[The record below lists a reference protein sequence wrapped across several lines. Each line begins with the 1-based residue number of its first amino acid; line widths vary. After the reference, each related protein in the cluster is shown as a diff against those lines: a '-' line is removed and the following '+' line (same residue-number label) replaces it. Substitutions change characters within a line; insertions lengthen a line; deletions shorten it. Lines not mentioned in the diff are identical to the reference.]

1 MKFRAYVGTLLLVIG
16 SIYFALLLL
25 QVGIYL
31 SSNLNKAPAAAD
43 LKGVNN
49 CPNIEHLRFLEFE
62 TMGPDLIRRRDVGW
76 LLNPATIGNV
86 KGYLGD
92 CHPYAKPQG
101 VKRIVFLGDSFTGAV
116 QVSYNKNF
124 VSRVQNELQKK
135 HPEAKIE
142 AINLGVGGYGTDQN
156 YLTLINEATKYSPD
170 LIIHNLFLGN
180 DIRDVSYELHR
191 RVEWPAHWP
200 HPIKRYVSLKSSNEF
215 AFIEADLDYYYG
227 MNLMGLLG
235 NRLWKLELT
244 AEPLSLKFDYKEK
257 IVGTITTASS
267 NAPFDE
273 IDDVR
278 FFHGNSLFS
287 FHLKRSQIWLDVD
300 RFDNGGMIGK
310 VRDRNQAWSVK
321 IPRDTNKISPSPSPS
336 FFSGWHRHLALQ
348 DLHSFVKKRILG
360 NISTARYL
368 LEHKLISKEDIPSFM
383 LMDWQGK
390 YNIDYEIFMEDE
402 GRPEWISAWRI
413 TKKLIL
419 SMRDYS
425 QYKLGVPYVVFTI
438 PAMESVY
445 PFYWK
450 LAQDGY
456 PEMKVDVSKMDIT
469 RPTKL
474 MDAFLAQKKVPHV
487 SLYDSLVEYS
497 KVNQGT
503 LYGLEHAHFTE
514 LGHEFVGNSMVDF
527 IEKNRYLQN

>member
-1 MKFRAYVGTLLLVIG
+1 MKFRAYFGSLLLVLS
-16 SIYFALLLL
+16 SIYFALLIL
-25 QVGIYL
+25 QAGIYL
-31 SSNLNKAPAAAD
+31 SSNLNRDPGATN

-49 CPNIEHLRFLEFE
+49 CPNIEHLRFLKFE

-76 LLNPATIGNV
+76 LLNPETLGNA

-101 VKRIVFLGDSFTGAV
+101 VRRIVFLGDSFTGAV
-116 QVSYNKNF
+116 QVPYSKNF

-142 AINLGVGGYGTDQN
+142 VINLGIGGYGTDQN

-170 LIIHNLFLGN
+170 LIIHSLFLGN
-180 DIRDVSYELHR
+180 DIRDVSYDLHR
-191 RVEWPAHWP
+191 HVEWPAHWP
-200 HPIKRYVSLKSSNEF
+200 HPIKRYVSLKSGDEF
-215 AFIEADLDYYYG
+215 TFREADLDYYYG

-235 NRLWKLELT
+235 NRPWKLELT
-244 AEPLSLKFDYKEK
+244 TESLSMKFDYKEK
-257 IVGTITTASS
+257 IVGTITTSSS
-267 NAPFDE
+267 NTPFDE
-273 IDDVR
+273 IDNVS
-278 FFHGNSLFS
+278 FFYTNSFFS
-287 FHLKRSQIWLDVD
+287 FHLKKSHIWLDVD
-300 RFDNGGMIGK
+300 RFDNESMSGK
-310 VRDRNQAWSVK
+310 VRSRGQPWSAK
-321 IPRDTNKISPSPSPS
+321 QPRYTNNNPPPS
-336 FFSGWHRHLALQ
+336 FLRGWHRHLSLQ
-348 DLHSFVKKRILG
+348 DLYSFVKMRILS

-368 LEHKLISKEDIPSFM
+368 LEHKLISKEDMPSFM

-402 GRPEWISAWRI
+402 DKPEWISAWII

-456 PEMKVDVSKMDIT
+456 PEMKVDASKMDVT

-497 KVNQGT
+497 KVNQDM

-514 LGHEFVGNSMVDF
+514 RGHEFVGNSMVDF
-527 IEKNRYLQN
+527 IEKNRYLQK